1 MRLRQFRR
9 GRRIWLRAAFALAI
23 LATAV
28 FAVRAAWYAWEL
40 AERAEKPVSGWM
52 TPRYILAV
60 YDVDPKALAAILH
73 LPPDADPRESVA
85 RLAAASGRSTEAVLA
100 DITALIELGD
110 GRGPDAE

>member
-100 DITALIELGD
+100 DITALIETGD